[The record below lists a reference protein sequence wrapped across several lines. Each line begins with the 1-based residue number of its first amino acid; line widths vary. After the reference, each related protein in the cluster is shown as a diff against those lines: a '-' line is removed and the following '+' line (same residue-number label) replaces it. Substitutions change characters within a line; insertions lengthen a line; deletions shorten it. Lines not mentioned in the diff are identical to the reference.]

1 MRLGEPASKK
11 TNRIIWGFLGFLIL
25 LSLISFWPEIRLLS
39 GAAPPVQQVGTP
51 EKVVLK
57 PELFLFCNCFFGFFV
72 VFLIWVGLISFQAL
86 LPITD
91 FFQDPIQCIQ
101 EAYRASWHL
110 LLHIIHRHGPAIFVK
125 DGKENSTSEDVK
137 REGPGVVV
145 VDFNSAV
152 VLEERNLPP
161 GLSRVFR
168 IIWLKIRELLKWID
182 AKESPRVRGPGIVF
196 TRPRERIR
204 GVVDLRKQFRMEFKV
219 PCYTR
224 EGIEL
229 QSNVLAMFTIGQDP
243 DILHVTYI
251 GEPRPENL
259 RVVTLDKRPD
269 GHQRVTNFADELDEE
284 DRREIHEFAQR
295 TFRPGGLPP
304 EELPAYQHFSP
315 LPQTNR
321 QVFNRDRVF
330 SAVFAQARNSEQEE
344 LSWMDLPTRVAA
356 SMYREQLLQINYDE
370 LYDVREEREQ
380 FPLPGYKGK
389 LRLAM
394 RNNGILAFRLIF
406 HHNYF
411 RDHTLLIRGRIYRE
425 DNLLV
430 SQACQLKA
438 SKVLRDRGIKVVFS
452 GFGDPAPVN
461 PRIYDQRLDSWRASW
476 AQETE
481 INLAGHDLEAARLQS
496 RAHADA
502 QQDLWRSLSIIL
514 NQQQL
519 GEEALALRIFQA
531 LDQAATDPKTQAL
544 LPGNTIDLM
553 RQLNTL
559 LLPDVMIPQI
569 TPPAALSD
577 ETGGQ
582 NR

>member
-11 TNRIIWGFLGFLIL
+11 TNRLIWGFLGFLF
-25 LSLISFWPEIRLLS
+25 LISVISFGAEIRWLF
-39 GAAPPVQQVGTP
+39 GIAPAEQPPGSP
-51 EKVVLK
+51 AYVVLQA
-57 PELFLFCNCFFGFFV
+57 PLFLFCNCFVGFFV
-72 VFLIWVGLISFQAL
+72 VFLIWTGLISFQAL

-91 FFQDPIQCIQ
+91 FFKDSFRCLQ

-110 LLHIIHRHGPAIFVK
+110 LLHVVHWHGPAIFVK
-125 DGKENSTSEDVK
+125 DGIQNSTIEDQK

-161 GLSRVFR
+161 GINR
-168 IIWLKIRELLKWID
+168 IFWLIGLKILELMNLID
-182 AKESPRVRGPGIVF
+182 SHESPRVRGPGIVF

-229 QSNVLAMFTIGQDP
+229 KANVLAMFTIGQDP
-243 DILHVTYI
+243 DILHVTYV
-251 GEPRPENL
+251 GEARQENL
-259 RVVTLDKRPD
+259 RVVTMEKRPD
-269 GHQRVTNFADELDEE
+269 GHQRITAFVDELDEA
-284 DRREIHEFAQR
+284 DRIEIHNFAQR
-295 TFRPGGLPP
+295 AYHPAGLPV
-304 EELPAYQHFSP
+304 EELPKYQHFNP
-315 LPQTNR
+315 LIPADK

-344 LSWMDLPTRVAA
+344 IFWVDLPTRVAA
-356 SMYREQLLQINYDE
+356 NMYREQLLQINYDE
-370 LYDVREEREQ
+370 LYDVREKQEQ
-380 FPLPGYKGK
+380 FPLPIYKGR

-394 RNNGILAFRLIF
+394 RNNGILGFRLIF

-411 RDHTLLIRGRIYRE
+411 RDRTLLNRGRIYRE

-430 SQACQLKA
+430 SQSRHLKTN
-438 SKVLRDRGIKVVFS
+438 KILRDRGIKVIFS
-452 GFGDPAPVN
+452 SFGDPSPVN
-461 PRIYDQRLDSWRASW
+461 PRIYDQRLDSWKASW
-476 AQETE
+476 AQERE
-481 INLAGHDLEAARLQS
+481 INLAGHGLEAARLQS
-496 RAHADA
+496 RAHAQA

-519 GEEALALRIFQA
+519 GEEALAVRIFQA
-531 LDQAATDPKTQAL
+531 LDQAAADPRTQAL

-553 RQLNTL
+553 RHLNSL
-559 LLPDVMIPQI
+559 LLPEGRFQQMI
-569 TPPAALSD
+569 PPAALAD
-577 ETGGQ
+577 NTGEML
-582 NR
+582 